1 MPAQPSGGLDVEL
14 DRARQLLRSGRFE
27 ESLQVVVGAEA
38 HHPEH
43 AAVVFLKGILL
54 RRLGRSVE
62 ALSLLES
69 VVSHRPEL
77 AAAHQE
83 LGLARQ
89 ALGRIGAAKK
99 SFARAVALDGK
110 LAESWR
116 QLGRIFAAEGQ
127 EESSRK
133 AFRSELIAVSR
144 HPLIVEA
151 VELVEKDRLGQAEG
165 ICRDYLTRYPNDVNA
180 IRLLAEIGLKLGMFE
195 DAEKLLERCLELAPN
210 FHLARNNY
218 ANVLGRMHQ
227 FDKALQ
233 EISRLER
240 AEPDNLSHSVLAA
253 SILVHAGDFE
263 GAVRRYRAAI
273 EAAPGH
279 ARMWLSYGHVLKTV
293 GQTDA
298 SIEAYRRALE
308 LEPTLG
314 EAYWSLANLKTY
326 RFRDEE
332 IAAMRG
338 YLSQPKLDA
347 GDCFHLCF
355 ALGKALE
362 DGGQYDESFAYYASG
377 NELKKQLSGY
387 DSGANTNRM
396 KEMKRQCTA
405 ALFRAKGD
413 WGDPSPD
420 PIFIVGLPRSGSTLL
435 EQILASHSRVEGTM
449 ELPYILQFAH
459 RLGGRPKSP
468 DAAKYPAVLHEL
480 TADQCRS
487 LGREYLQATRIQRGR
502 APFFIDKMPNN
513 FQHVGLISLILPNA
527 RIIDARRHALACCFS
542 CFKQLF
548 AAGQEFTYGLDDI
561 GRYYRDYVELMD
573 HWDAVLPGRILR
585 VEYEQVVGDLES
597 QVRRLLEFCGL
608 DFEPACLEFHAN
620 RRAVRTASSEQVR
633 RPIYD
638 DAVDQWRH
646 FEQHL
651 GPLRRAL
658 GPELGRDPVA
668 DAPEKS
674 INIHQA

>member
-1 MPAQPSGGLDVEL
+1 MRPAQPASSLEADL
-14 DRARQLLRSGRFE
+14 DRARELLRSGRFE
-27 ESLQVVVGAEA
+27 ESLQVVVAAEA
-38 HHPEH
+38 RHPEH
-43 AAVVFLKGILL
+43 AAIVFLKGILL
-54 RRLGRSVE
+54 RRLGRPAE
-62 ALSLLES
+62 ARPLLES

-83 LGLARQ
+83 LGLANL
-89 ALGRIGAAKK
+89 ALGRISGARKALAK
-99 SFARAVALDGK
+99 AVELDGK

-116 QLGRIFAAEGQ
+116 QLGRIFASEGQ
-127 EESSRK
+127 EEESRR
-133 AFRSELIAVSR
+133 AFRGELIAVSR

-151 VELVEKDRLGQAEG
+151 VDLVEKDRLGQAEG
-165 ICRDYLTRYPNDVNA
+165 ICRDYLARYPDDVNA

-227 FDKALQ
+227 FDKALK
-233 EISRLER
+233 ELSRLER

-253 SILVHAGDFE
+253 SILVNAGDFE
-263 GAVRRYRAAI
+263 GAIRRYRTAI
-273 EAAPGH
+273 DAAPGH

-314 EAYWSLANLKTY
+314 EAFWSLANLKTY

-338 YLSQPKLDA
+338 HLSQPTLDA

-362 DGGQYDESFAYYASG
+362 DAGQYDESFEFYFSG
-377 NELKKQLSGY
+377 NEIKRQLCGY
-387 DSGANTNRM
+387 DPEANTARV
-396 KEMKRQCTA
+396 KEMMRHCTA
-405 ALFRAKGD
+405 ALFQAKSG

-435 EQILASHSRVEGTM
+435 EQILASHSQVEGTM
-449 ELPYILQFAH
+449 ELPYILQFAR
-459 RLGGRPKSP
+459 RLGGRPKHQ
-468 DAAKYPAVLHEL
+468 DAAKYPAVLHDL
-480 TADQCRS
+480 TAEQCRS
-487 LGREYLQATRIQRGR
+487 LGREYLEATRIQRGR
-502 APFFIDKMPNN
+502 APYFIDKMPNN
-513 FQHVGLISLILPNA
+513 FHHIGLISLILPNA
-527 RIIDARRHALACCFS
+527 KIIDARRHALACCFS
-542 CFKQLF
+542 GFKQLF
-548 AAGQEFTYGLDDI
+548 AAGQEFTYGLENI
-561 GRYYRDYVELMD
+561 GRYYRDYVTLMD

-597 QVRRLLEFCGL
+597 QVRRLLGFCGL
-608 DFEPACLEFHAN
+608 EFEPACLEFHAN

-646 FEQHL
+646 FEGHL
-651 GPLRRAL
+651 APLKQAL
-658 GPELGRDPVA
+658 GPELVR
-668 DAPEKS
+668 
-674 INIHQA
+674 